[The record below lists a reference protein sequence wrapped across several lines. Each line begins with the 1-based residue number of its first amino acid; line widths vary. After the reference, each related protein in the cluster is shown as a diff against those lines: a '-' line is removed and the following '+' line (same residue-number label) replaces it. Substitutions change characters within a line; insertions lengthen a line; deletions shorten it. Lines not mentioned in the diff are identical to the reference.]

1 MHDVLEVEGV
11 CYRYGA
17 RPALDGVDLG
27 VPAGACVALLGANG
41 AGKTTL
47 VGLVTGLLAPSS
59 GRVAVAGGDP
69 RRAVT
74 RRSLGVAAQSAGF
87 PRTARVGE
95 LLASAATRAGAPR
108 GAAER
113 ALAAVGVGD
122 LARRRAGA
130 LSGGQQRRVQLAM
143 ALVGEPAVLV
153 LDEPTAGLDV
163 VARREFWSLVA
174 DRRDTGAG
182 VLLTTHLMEEAAAVA
197 DHVVV
202 LDGGRVVA
210 AGTPADLTAAM
221 PLKTVS
227 ALSSLADDDLA
238 LLPGAAAVRR
248 ERDRTV
254 VSTSCAEEAVARWL
268 AADPL
273 LRDLR
278 VEASTLEQAVVSL
291 SGGGAGTGAVT
302 SAVTGARES
311 VGARS

>member
-1 MHDVLEVEGV
+1 MHDVLEVEGA

-17 RPALDGVDLG
+17 RPALDEVDLT

-47 VGLVTGLLAPSS
+47 VGLVTGLLAPRA

-74 RRSLGVAAQSAGF
+74 RRALGVVAQSAGF

-95 LLASAATRAGAPR
+95 LLRSAATRAGAPR
-108 GAAER
+108 SAAGR
-113 ALAAVGVGD
+113 ALAAVGAAD
-122 LARRRAGA
+122 LTRRRAGA

-174 DRRDTGAG
+174 DRRDAGAG

-202 LDGGRVVA
+202 LDAGRVVA
-210 AGTPADLTAAM
+210 AGSPADLTAAI

-227 ALSSLADDDLA
+227 AVTALTADDLA
-238 LLPGAAAVRR
+238 HLPGAAAVRR
-248 ERDRTV
+248 ERDRVV

-268 AADPL
+268 AADPH

-278 VEASTLEQAVVSL
+278 VEASTLEQAVASL
-291 SGGGAGTGAVT
+291 VGAGAEAGT
-302 SAVTGARES
+302 SETAGS
-311 VGARS
+311 RS